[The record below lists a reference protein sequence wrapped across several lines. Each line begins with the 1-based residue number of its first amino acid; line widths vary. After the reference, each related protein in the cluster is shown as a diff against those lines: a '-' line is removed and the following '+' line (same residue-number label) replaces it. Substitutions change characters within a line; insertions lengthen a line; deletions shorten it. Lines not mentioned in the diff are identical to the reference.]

1 MNTEL
6 GILICQPCQRGIN
19 SSAEGVLKH
28 LEKYHCQRGK
38 TIQKA
43 CPTLK
48 SSFEEVLECYEFSDP
63 SAIKEQLPD
72 RPAIPGIQVFQGY
85 FCPVE
90 MDKGVQC
97 LRAFRVVGSLYEHV
111 KKHHSSLVQ
120 RPKQSELGHYTCE
133 CQTIYSNPVK
143 YFRVRAGS
151 LLGSKSRVE
160 SSVNPYSVFLQC
172 GNTKPSFPHTPEAIT
187 LEELPSLLRATRWDI
202 FIGDHRENPKDVVD
216 LICYPKAD
224 KNNSELEA
232 VLCKLPHISE
242 CWVDVV
248 EDYFFRNGT
257 EWQERILAGYP
268 M

>member
-6 GILICQPCQRGIN
+6 KILVCRPCQRSIN
-19 SSAEGVLKH
+19 SSAKGVLRH

-48 SSFEEVLECYEFSDP
+48 SSLEEELKCHEFSDP
-63 SAIKEQLPD
+63 SAIKEQLPG
-72 RPAIPGIQVFQGY
+72 RPAIPEIQVFQGY

-90 MDKGVQC
+90 VDEGVQC
-97 LRAFRVVGSLYEHV
+97 SRTFRVARSLYEHV
-111 KKHHSSLVQ
+111 IKHHSSLAQ
-120 RPKQSELGHYTCE
+120 RPKLSELENYTCE
-133 CQTIYSNPVK
+133 CQTICSNPVW
-143 YFRVRAGS
+143 YFMVRAGS
-151 LLGSKSRVE
+151 LLGSSNRVE
-160 SSVNPYSVFLQC
+160 SSVNPYSVFLHG
-172 GNTKPSFPHTPEAIT
+172 GNTKPSFPHAPEEIT

-202 FIGDHRENPKDVVD
+202 FIGSHRENPRDVVD

-224 KNNSELEA
+224 ESNSELEA

-242 CWVDVV
+242 CWVDIV
-248 EDYFFRNGT
+248 EDYFFSKGT